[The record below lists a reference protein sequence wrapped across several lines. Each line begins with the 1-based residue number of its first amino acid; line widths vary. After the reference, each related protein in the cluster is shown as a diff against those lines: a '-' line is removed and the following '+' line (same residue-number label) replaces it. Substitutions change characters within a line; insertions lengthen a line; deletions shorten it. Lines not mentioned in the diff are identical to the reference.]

1 MKRIRGF
8 TLVELVVFIVIL
20 GLAAY
25 ALFRSFGSVL
35 PRSPTAAQL
44 TQAMQLAQERMELI
58 QGQRDSPLAGRG
70 FNNTVDLDP
79 CNVGAPTVCTTTFG
93 YTVTSG
99 GTAPA
104 PAAPP
109 AGPTIWNA
117 QPIGNYKLV
126 SVTVSLGGI
135 TLAQQSAVLSNY
147 LP

>member
-93 YTVTSG
+93 YTVTSA

-135 TLAQQSAVLSNY
+135 TLARQSAVLSNY